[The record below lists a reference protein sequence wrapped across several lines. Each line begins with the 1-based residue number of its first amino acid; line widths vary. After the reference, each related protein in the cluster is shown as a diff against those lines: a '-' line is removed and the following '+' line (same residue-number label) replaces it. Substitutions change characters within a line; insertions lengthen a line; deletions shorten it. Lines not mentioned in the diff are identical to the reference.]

1 MNFFF
6 NANELTSERLN
17 ARGTKPDRY
26 EPKNMAILNIHNI
39 NDSDIDV
46 NSVQLVDVKN
56 IESNYFFPGRYIY
69 SK

>member
-26 EPKNMAILNIHNI
+26 EPRNMAILNTHNI
-39 NDSDIDV
+39 NDSDIV
-46 NSVQLVDVKN
+46 YV
-56 IESNYFFPGRYIY
+56 F
-69 SK
+69 